1 MPKISWSVDVQHRV
15 RSLLEKLLSY
25 VLDYREDLQIQYR
38 WEDEN
43 SNRPKLIV
51 ETQRR
56 FLQHLVHFEQ
66 QGHFYEAI
74 NRLKD
79 LNIFEDR
86 RVHRRGKDYWLFAL
100 RLWSKDRQTNLK
112 EFDKE
117 WQYKKSD
124 KSKRLEYEKQLQLK
138 NINVNDDS
146 HSVFSRVDKIYQRS
160 FAIGTDINTNSIIYL
175 DFDRILQNNIGVFGN
190 SGTGKTFLTRLLLSG
205 LIHQQVCV
213 NLIFDLH
220 FEYGRESSLR
230 NHEFSTV
237 KGLYHL
243 FPNEVEIYVTDTD
256 SILSRGVLDVQE
268 LYISYEQIEVEDI
281 KLVSQELGITED
293 SLDNANVLYTEFG
306 KSWITKLLNMTND
319 EIQIFCQQKR
329 GDRNSIMA
337 LQQKLLRLDT
347 LKNMRAVVPKNYI
360 NQILRSLEA
369 GKNVVVEFS
378 PQSDMLC
385 YMLLANMI
393 CRRIHSYYVKK
404 TEKFWQTKNQSD
416 IPRRLVITIEDA
428 HHLLNSKTVRHTIFH
443 TLIRQSWKFYITLFI
458 VERYPSRIDK
468 EVMSELGTRITG
480 FLNHE
485 DIDAIFTDVAG
496 NQSLRTMMSRLNS
509 SRQSLIFG
517 YGITAPVV
525 LQTRSYDAKFYDEIS
540 NHRSSS

>member
-1 MPKISWSVDVQHRV
+1 MPKTSWSVDVQHRV
-15 RSLLEKLLSY
+15 RKLLEELLSY
-25 VLDYREDLQIQYR
+25 VLDYREDLSLQYR

-56 FLQHLVHFEQ
+56 FIERLAHFEK

-79 LNIFEDR
+79 LNICEDKR
-86 RVHRRGKDYWLFAL
+86 FHKRGTDYWHFAL
-100 RLWSKDRQTNLK
+100 ILWGKELEKNLR
-112 EFDKE
+112 EFDRE
-117 WQYKKSD
+117 WEYRKTE
-124 KSKRLEYEKQLQLK
+124 KSKKLDNKKMPCLK
-138 NINVNDDS
+138 SSNVVDNKYQSLFNKIDNIAEG
-146 HSVFSRVDKIYQRS
+146 R
-160 FAIGTDINTNSIIYL
+160 FAIGTHIDTNKIIYL
-175 DFDRILQNNIGVFGN
+175 DLDRLLQNSVGVFGT

-205 LIHQQVCV
+205 LIHQQASV

-220 FEYGRESSLR
+220 SEYGRDAALR
-230 NHEFSTV
+230 NQQFSTV
-237 KGLYHL
+237 KGLRHL

-256 SILSRGVLDVQE
+256 SILGSGVHDVQR
-268 LYISYEQIEVEDI
+268 LYLSYDQIEVEDI
-281 KLVSQELGITED
+281 KLVSQELGISKD
-293 SLDNANVLYTEFG
+293 NLDNANILYTEFG
-306 KSWITKLLNMTND
+306 KYWITQLLNMSND
-319 EIQIFCQQKR
+319 EIHMFCEEKR
-329 GDRNSIMA
+329 GDKDSIMA
-337 LQQKLLRLDT
+337 LQRKLLRLDS
-347 LKNMRAVVPKNYI
+347 LKNMRAVLPQNYI

-468 EVMSELGTRITG
+468 EVMSEFGTRITG
-480 FLNHE
+480 FLNRE

-496 NQSLRTMMSRLNS
+496 NQSLRTMMSRLNFS
-509 SRQSLIFG
+509 QQALIFG

-540 NHRSSS
+540 NH